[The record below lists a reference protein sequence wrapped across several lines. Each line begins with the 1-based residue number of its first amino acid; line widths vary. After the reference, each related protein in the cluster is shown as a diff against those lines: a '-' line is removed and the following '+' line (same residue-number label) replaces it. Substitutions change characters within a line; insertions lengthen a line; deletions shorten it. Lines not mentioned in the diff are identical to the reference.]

1 MIATWVLTKH
11 IWNEPG
17 GFPAQLRGTPRYHW
31 WHAALPLLLGISPVG
46 TPCSLLTLMA
56 SSQMA
61 RVSWPKNQLLRALQS
76 HQPGTEPWPPREH
89 ACADE
94 GWGGGIGWEGHSAAA
109 APPMGSRGPSGR
121 PLRSERSQAGAGWG
135 SSSTASWPGKPPSR
149 EQAGHPPGQ
158 AWAETPCTTY
168 PDSRARRCPERRLNR
183 TSWP

>member
-1 MIATWVLTKH
+1 MKGQQTRARSNQTTETPATCRKSESQPEKGELVS
-11 IWNEPG
+11 NRPAPG
-17 GFPAQLRGTPRYHW
+17 RARTARSR
-31 WHAALPLLLGISPVG
+31 ARAPLQGEGSV
-46 TPCSLLTLMA
+46 
-56 SSQMA
+56 
-61 RVSWPKNQLLRALQS
+61 RLQS
-76 HQPGTEPWPPREH
+76 ALW
-89 ACADE
+89 DE
-94 GWGGGIGWEGHSAAA
+94 GNGAGTAVPAAGEGAKADTGAGGGGIGWEGHSAAA